1 MEFTHASAH
10 ELCSNLQSVKSSAI
24 FSKVSTMAV
33 VHSLSSTMHNT
44 CLPPQGEIG
53 RLGIS
58 HKLHMT
64 AGQNLGGAKFNG
76 SSSGSFQCQKLQNR
90 GVNCRWQ
97 VVRCEGGGGS
107 RGVEDLLPTKEEIIA
122 AAREKGIVMELKTTG
137 LLFGVA
143 AMDLEG
149 TVLGNADGFIKP
161 WIDCNI
167 LHLDSIRLTKASAT
181 RSGRSIFGAG
191 VYMGALMV
199 RHGIDSACDRG
210 ELMAINDGDE
220 YHRKLVRYYSRL
232 GWKSVYEVKGDSWRD
247 YIHMLVWGGV
257 GTRMEADLRE
267 LLGKWA
273 TTLTVDSKTTL
284 VSKSC

>member
-1 MEFTHASAH
+1 M
-10 ELCSNLQSVKSSAI
+10 
-24 FSKVSTMAV
+24 V
-33 VHSLSSTMHNT
+33 VVAGMHSLSSTMHNT
-44 CLPPQGEIG
+44 CLPPRGEIG
-53 RLGIS
+53 RVGIS
-58 HKLHMT
+58 HKLHTT
-64 AGQNLGGAKFNG
+64 AVQNLGGAKFDG
-76 SSSGSFQCQKLQNR
+76 SSSCFVRRRKLQNR

-97 VVRCEGGGGS
+97 VVRCMSGGGG
-107 RGVEDLLPTKEEIIA
+107 RGVEELLPTQEEIVA

-137 LLFGVA
+137 LLFGVSA
-143 AMDLEG
+143 TDAEG
-149 TVLGNADGFIKP
+149 TILGNADGFIKP
-161 WIDCNI
+161 WIDGNI

-232 GWKSVYEVKGDSWRD
+232 GWKSVYEVKGESWRD
-247 YIHMLVWGGV
+247 YLHMLVWGGV
-257 GTRMEADLRE
+257 GTRMDADLRD

-273 TTLTVDSKTTL
+273 TTLKVDSKKTTL
-284 VSKSC
+284 VSKSY